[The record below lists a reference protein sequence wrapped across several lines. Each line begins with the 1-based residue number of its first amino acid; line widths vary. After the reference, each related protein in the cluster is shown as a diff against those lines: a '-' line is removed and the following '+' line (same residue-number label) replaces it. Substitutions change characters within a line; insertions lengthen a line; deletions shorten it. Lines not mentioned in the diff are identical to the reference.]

1 MNIFEKME
9 PQNIKKGEE
18 TMEKNT
24 KVMSVFEQ
32 YQQEIL
38 GTVDSVL
45 DRVNHEIAER
55 EYVSSKSYPS
65 SRMQKELSNVVESSV
80 DAPGVIGGEFQL
92 QAPPAHVEGD
102 FAIETFGLAKKLKA
116 NPQILSSKIVDGI
129 NANVG
134 MEFVEKASA
143 VGPFVNVETRK
154 NALYS
159 SVLSNISRMGDK
171 YGESDVNARK
181 VAVVDFSSPNIAKP
195 MGVGHLRSTIIGQ
208 ALSNLYEK
216 TGYTVIKDN
225 HLGDWGTQFGKLLLA
240 YKQWGDEQKIAENPI
255 AELKDLYVKFHELSK
270 EDPQMEDDARA
281 LFARL
286 EGGDP
291 ELTALWKRFRDLSI
305 VDFEKMYKRLGID
318 FDLYIGESFFIK
330 DAESAVMDCLEKGA
344 CRIDDETGAV
354 VVDENDELPSF
365 LLRKQDGST
374 LYMSRDL
381 AAMKFRCEV
390 LKPESILY
398 VVGSEQGLNFKQ
410 LFALA
415 EKTGYMSPSSKAKHI
430 DFGMVTVDGKKM
442 STRKGTLIELED
454 LLKQAVEKSREILS
468 QKNTSLTKEEL
479 DEISEVVGVGAI
491 IYNDLRQSRVKNI
504 SFDWS
509 RMLDLEGGSA
519 AYLQYTYVRIQS
531 ILRKIEEAYP
541 GETEKVIDETQISF
555 EADSEFSLVKKLMM
569 FPQVIMKAQKT
580 DSPHDICVYLEEL
593 TLIFNSFYNE
603 VSILKTENQSLR
615 ESRIMLS
622 KATAN
627 VIKNGLALLNIRVPE
642 KM

>member
-1 MNIFEKME
+1 
-9 PQNIKKGEE
+9 
-18 TMEKNT
+18 MEKNT
-24 KVMSVFEQ
+24 KEMSVFEQ

-45 DRVNHEIAER
+45 GRVNRELVER

-65 SRMQKELSNVVESSV
+65 FRMQKELSDVVESSV
-80 DAPGVIGGEFQL
+80 DAPGIFGGEFQL
-92 QAPPAHVEGD
+92 QTPPAHVEGD

-129 NANVG
+129 NINED

-143 VGPFVNVETRK
+143 VGPFVNVEARK

-159 SVLSNISRMGDK
+159 SVLSSISSMGDK
-171 YGESDVNARK
+171 YGESDVNAKK

-270 EDPQMEDDARA
+270 DDPQMEDDARA
-281 LFARL
+281 LFAKL
-286 EGGDP
+286 ESGDP

-330 DAESAVMDCLEKGA
+330 DAEGAVMDCLEKGA

-415 EKTGYMSPSSKAKHI
+415 EKTGYMLPTSKAKHI
-430 DFGMVTVDGKKM
+430 DFGMVTVNGKKM

-468 QKNTSLTKEEL
+468 QKNPSLAKEEL

-531 ILRKIEEAYP
+531 ILRKIEETYP
-541 GETEKVIDETQISF
+541 GETEKVLDETKISF
-555 EADSEFSLVKKLMM
+555 EADSEFSLAKKLMM

-580 DSPHDICVYLEEL
+580 DSPHDVCVYLEEL

-622 KATAN
+622 KATSN